1 MLAGV
6 VRSEGSIGSRNG
18 IIRAVDDVNARMF
31 NINKSD
37 VGKWAIIIP
46 KAPIVI
52 FDTYDDAWSFLVCSK

>member
-1 MLAGV
+1 M
-6 VRSEGSIGSRNG
+6 RRKGSSGSRNG
-18 IIRAVDDVNARMF
+18 VIRAVDDVNAQMF

-52 FDTYDDAWSFLVCSK
+52 FDTYDDACSFLVRSK